1 MAIKPFQLGN
11 IDQSEDPDAAN
22 VKLDQWLDATRPFYL
37 ASPEYQKLSKAN
49 KKGEGSWFDMFMNL
63 YLNYI
68 GTDLKDLD
76 VDAAEELMRDLFPR
90 KLICSDTQAKT
101 IVPELIAYWQL
112 LHRILNG
119 GKQRRLKHAES
130 VITFLESIR
139 KDYLSIYKGDG
150 NGHPFAGM
158 DFNTLM
164 QAALNPA
171 THHDDD
177 DWVANLIA
185 DAAHH
190 LPDYKQK
197 PSPPDHWLPL
207 RELSNVA
214 ELLDYVCHIGF
225 DPNLPNAEEAV
236 FELLNCAC
244 QDVFMQIRQ
253 GAPHAQ
259 KFWQT
264 IEQQIIVS
272 GEDNALAPEG
282 MSVLFAVLST
292 HKQFLSPEFL
302 NFIHQW
308 HMDNVTE
315 MAPDELTPEAVEQ
328 ALQSMISEI
337 PDEFALVSALQ
348 EQLAFIPPEGL
359 ELITHALITSEKGLN
374 GTALMMLDDNQERAM
389 SIVKVL
395 SHNPAAIT
403 PVTLA
408 RLIRIRNWLAAPV
421 KSKVD
426 KLVQAARKKGIAPQ
440 SPQPLPASNILET
453 YMSAVDGS
461 GAQGAMLT
469 FRDGKLQRLISFV
482 LKESVGIV
490 DVLVTPPAPKR
501 QIQQYVSMMKQQ
513 DAAAEKVSL
522 ELIHKQLPFFLA
534 LNLKSGVAIDH
545 ELVQVMELLGVES
558 WNPESTDLATLFD
571 PLLSETPSPADIAS
585 VQKRSAKWT
594 QSAVGQSWFEDPDMI
609 GPFRKLN
616 TRSNEAFFAEVI
628 EPARGKWAERLGR
641 MALWAHYS
649 TNKNRQKQSTDYAIA
664 NWLLAHSDMPAHD
677 ISLLNAIARNSM

>member
-22 VKLDQWLDATRPFYL
+22 DKLDLWLDATRPFYL
-37 ASPEYQKLSKAN
+37 ESPEYQKLSKAN
-49 KKGEGSWFDMFMNL
+49 KKGEGSWFGIFMGL

-68 GTDLKDLD
+68 DTDLKDLD
-76 VDAAEELMRDLFPR
+76 VDAAEELMLVLFPR

-101 IVPELIAYWQL
+101 IVPELIAYWQF

-119 GKQRRLKHAES
+119 GKQRRLRHADS
-130 VITFLESIR
+130 VIAFLENIR
-139 KDYLSIYKGDG
+139 KNYLSLYKGNG
-150 NGHPFAGM
+150 NSHPLA
-158 DFNTLM
+158 DFNEVIREALSP
-164 QAALNPA
+164 AAE
-171 THHDDD
+171 HDDN
-177 DWVANLIA
+177 DWVADLIA

-190 LPDYKQK
+190 LPDYKRQ
-197 PSPPDHWLPL
+197 PSPPVHWLPL
-207 RELSNVA
+207 LQIPNVA
-214 ELLDYVCHIGF
+214 ELLDHICHQGY
-225 DPNLPNAEEAV
+225 DLTLPNASDAV

-244 QDVFMQIRQ
+244 QDLFMQIRQ
-253 GAPHAQ
+253 GNKEVQ
-259 KFWQT
+259 DFWSY
-264 IEQQIIVS
+264 IEQQIITS
-272 GEDNALAPEG
+272 AQKNTLDPDG
-282 MSVLFAVLST
+282 MRVLFEVLST

-302 NFIHQW
+302 NFTHQW
-308 HMDNVTE
+308 HMDHVDV
-315 MAPDELTPEAVEQ
+315 MMPDELTPEALEQ
-328 ALQSMISEI
+328 SLQSMLEEI
-337 PDEFALVSALQ
+337 PDEFTLVSALH
-348 EQLAFIPPEGL
+348 EQLAFLPAEGL
-359 ELITHALITSEKGLN
+359 KLITGALISSDKGLN

-389 SIVKVL
+389 SIVKVMNQ
-395 SHNPAAIT
+395 NPSAIT
-403 PVTLA
+403 PVSLA

-440 SPQPLPASNILET
+440 SPQPLPASDILET

-490 DVLVTPPAPKR
+490 DVLVTPPAPKH
-501 QIQQYVSMMKQQ
+501 QIQQYISMMKQQ

-571 PLLSETPSPADIAS
+571 PLLSGTPSPEDIAS

-594 QSAVGQSWFEDPDMI
+594 QSAVGRSWFEVPDMI

-616 TRSNEAFFAEVI
+616 TRSDETFFAEVI

-641 MALWAHYS
+641 MALWAYYS
-649 TNKNRQKQSTDYAIA
+649 TNKNRQKQSRDYAIA
-664 NWLLAHSDMPAHD
+664 NWLLAHSDMPAQD